1 MNFNVYEFNCLDNHV
16 FKGGIVNYWDFP
28 EYVTDHTI
36 QIDNIKQQDIFTSIQ
51 KLLQSINEKNLYLQM
66 IVAGTQVKGIIT
78 GIQIDLTKNFVKIKF
93 TDSLEQFN
101 KFEKLEHIKINSNVI
116 CEYCLIPVEIE
127 FYKEK

>member
-1 MNFNVYEFNCLDNHV
+1 MNSNVYEFNCLDNHV

-51 KLLQSINEKNLYLQM
+51 KLLQSI
-66 IVAGTQVKGIIT
+66 VAGTQVKGIIT

-93 TDSLEQFN
+93 TDSLENFD